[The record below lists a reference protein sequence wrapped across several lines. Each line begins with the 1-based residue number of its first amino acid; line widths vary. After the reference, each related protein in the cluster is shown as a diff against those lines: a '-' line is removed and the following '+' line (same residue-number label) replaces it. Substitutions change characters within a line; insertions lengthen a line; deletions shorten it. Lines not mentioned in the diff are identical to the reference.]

1 MNLDLETAT
10 KTVDLSEYENEMEVA
25 ALIMALLA
33 AGHDWVRT
41 RIKGT
46 DLANQWTVLER
57 DKNGRPLQIGAREF
71 DGETEVISVRTN
83 S

>member
-46 DLANQWTVLER
+46 DLVNQWTVLER

-71 DGETEVISVRTN
+71 DGETEVISVKVI
-83 S
+83 